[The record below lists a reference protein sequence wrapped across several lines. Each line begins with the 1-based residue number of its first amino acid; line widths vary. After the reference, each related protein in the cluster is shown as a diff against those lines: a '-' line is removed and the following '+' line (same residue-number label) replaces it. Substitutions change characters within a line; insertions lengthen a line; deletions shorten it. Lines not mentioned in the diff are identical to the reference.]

1 MRPRDQLRLAL
12 VLSLSFSFACGGG
25 SSGASNG
32 VDTAM
37 LRSAGG
43 DVMLADGA
51 RLPYEI
57 TSQRY
62 NEWETARRGLR
73 AAKLGLTMSI
83 DPLRVTEADIQKAVT
98 YFERNG
104 RARRIIEDAG
114 LSVRDYVLT
123 TIALEQQMAVASGR
137 WGDRA
142 APRAPAR
149 PVVTQESLAAEFSR
163 DSARRAQVDT
173 VQVRDTVYQP
183 VDTVAPPPADTTSPP
198 DTTTAPPPSRRDS
211 AR

>member
-1 MRPRDQLRLAL
+1 MRIGNLHRLSLFCAL
-12 VLSLSFSFACGGG
+12 VLFLGCGRSGG
-25 SSGASNG
+25 SGG
-32 VDTAM
+32 DVDTAL
-37 LRSAGG
+37 LRNAGG
-43 DVMLADGA
+43 DVMLADGG

-62 NEWETARRGLR
+62 ADWEKARRGLR
-73 AAKLGLTMSI
+73 AARLGLTMSI
-83 DPLRVTEADIQKAVT
+83 DPLRVTERDIQKAVS

-137 WGDRA
+137 WGDRE
-142 APRAPAR
+142 APRAPQR
-149 PVVTQESLAAEFSR
+149 PVVSPESLAAEFSR
-163 DSARRAQVDT
+163 DSVRRAQVDT

-183 VDTVAPPPADTTSPP
+183 PVDTAAPPDTTSPP
-198 DTTTAPPPSRRDS
+198 DTTTAPPPPPES